1 MPKNTEIL
9 GVLFV
14 ILLLYDCGSPWW
26 VCFLGV
32 FGRVGVLLI
41 WSLMM
46 VSLFFICKIVQVGNA
61 FLAW

>member
-1 MPKNTEIL
+1 MH
-9 GVLFV
+9 LFV

-32 FGRVGVLLI
+32 FGRGGVLLI